1 MSESTPAPVDLGRL
15 REVSMGDPGFERVLL
30 EAYLEE
36 SMALCAAIQEAI
48 KAADGNALSHAAHS
62 LKGSSAN
69 VGAEEVRRIATV
81 LERVELDADPDAAA
95 ILSTNLRAQL
105 ERLREFVAGYQPA

>member
-1 MSESTPAPVDLGRL
+1 MSDSTPAPVDLVRL
-15 REVSMGDPGFERVLL
+15 KEVSMGDPGFERVLL

-36 SMALCAAIQEAI
+36 SMALCGAIQEAI
-48 KAADGNALSHAAHS
+48 KAVDGNALSSAAHS

-81 LERVELDADPDAAA
+81 LERVELHADPGAAA
-95 ILSTNLRAQL
+95 ILSMNLRAQL
-105 ERLREFVAGYQPA
+105 ERVKVFVAGYQPA

>member
-1 MSESTPAPVDLGRL
+1 MSESAPAPVDLGRL
-15 REVSMGDPGFERVLL
+15 KDVSMGDPGFERILL

-36 SMALCAAIQEAI
+36 STALCDAIRDAI
-48 KAADGNALSHAAHS
+48 KAGDGDALSRAAHS

-81 LERVELDADPDAAA
+81 LERVELVADPDAAA
-95 ILSTNLRAQL
+95 ILSTDLRAQL
-105 ERLREFVAGYQPA
+105 ERVRQFVAGYQPA